1 MKIAIDARPAVFP
14 HRTGIGHYTR
24 QMIRLLPRVDPGVD
38 YIAWYL
44 NASDL
49 GRSRRHFDRSKI
61 SNLAERGTPI
71 PARWFDRLS
80 RRFDLPRVEWL
91 VRFDVFFA
99 PNFVPPPTRSRNV
112 VTVHDLAFRM
122 FPETAPQST
131 RWWLSRVD
139 RALGEAS
146 RVIAVSQC
154 TKRDLME
161 IYGVPE
167 NRIEVIP
174 HGVNREVFRPPAPQD
189 VGTVRRRL
197 GLAGPYLLYLGGI
210 EPRKNLPRLVS
221 AFAGLPATIRPT
233 LVIAGGG
240 VEWNPEGPAVLR
252 SALRNIPEQARSK
265 VILTGYLAE
274 RDKVALLGGA
284 DALVYPSRYEGFGLP
299 VLEAMACG
307 TPVLTSNVSALPEIA
322 GDAAVLVDPENVRAI
337 AEGIERLVTDEEL
350 RERLRVRGLARAA
363 AFSWEETARMTAAAL
378 HRTN

>member
-99 PNFVPPPTRSRNV
+99 PNFVPPPTPSRNL
-112 VTVHDLAFRM
+112 VTVHDPAFRM

-174 HGVNREVFRPPAPQD
+174 HGVNREVFR
-189 VGTVRRRL
+189 
-197 GLAGPYLLYLGGI
+197 
-210 EPRKNLPRLVS
+210 
-221 AFAGLPATIRPT
+221 
-233 LVIAGGG
+233 
-240 VEWNPEGPAVLR
+240 
-252 SALRNIPEQARSK
+252 
-265 VILTGYLAE
+265 
-274 RDKVALLGGA
+274 
-284 DALVYPSRYEGFGLP
+284 
-299 VLEAMACG
+299 
-307 TPVLTSNVSALPEIA
+307 
-322 GDAAVLVDPENVRAI
+322 
-337 AEGIERLVTDEEL
+337 
-350 RERLRVRGLARAA
+350 
-363 AFSWEETARMTAAAL
+363 
-378 HRTN
+378 